1 MEYFNYTFSQK
12 IRANMGMMRIIGIV
26 KSDSNDYVYNDT
38 ISKRIEGISSVYDIA
53 AAAVLVDTS
62 SFTEV
67 RFQLVIDNRGARGAN
82 GFTVGFYIDNDT
94 NTTYRQTYGR
104 ELPLPALTT
113 GYHMFDTVLPTRPA
127 GYNNVTGFVHMEGGD
142 NDPSNDTTTTIGR
155 YFLDVELVKL
165 VVEETAQPDCRVF
178 AVLRNNGNLSLLPS
192 APVQLR
198 TTINGGNTI
207 RTSIARRIEPGQTV
221 KLLFVDAEGNE
232 RRIPKSLTRTYIG
245 TGRLTLGS
253 DGDTT
258 NNTTNLVEVV
268 NYVEGVPM
276 VESPLLSLEQ
286 NYPNPFTGRTTVPF
300 SLPEAANV
308 HFFIVDAMGHV
319 VNSFSRHFDAGEQ
332 SITIDMEA
340 YSSGIYYYGI
350 EVNGERRMKKM
361 ILR

>member
-1 MEYFNYTFSQK
+1 M
-12 IRANMGMMRIIGIV
+12 
-26 KSDSNDYVYNDT
+26 
-38 ISKRIEGISSVYDIA
+38 
-53 AAAVLVDTS
+53 
-62 SFTEV
+62 
-67 RFQLVIDNRGARGAN
+67 
-82 GFTVGFYIDNDT
+82 
-94 NTTYRQTYGR
+94 
-104 ELPLPALTT
+104 
-113 GYHMFDTVLPTRPA
+113 
-127 GYNNVTGFVHMEGGD
+127 
-142 NDPSNDTTTTIGR
+142 
-155 YFLDVELVKL
+155 
-165 VVEETAQPDCRVF
+165 
-178 AVLRNNGNLSLLPS
+178 
-192 APVQLR
+192 
-198 TTINGGNTI
+198 
-207 RTSIARRIEPGQTV
+207 
-221 KLLFVDAEGNE
+221 VDAEGNE